1 MKRTTAG
8 LLLCLTACGS
18 AMRGGEDGDPPP
30 EPLRLCVENTTV
42 AYGNI
47 TARAGNVRFDVMP
60 GETVCKRLLTA
71 SPNVALR
78 ASTIGGGASGPQ
90 TYAATLQ
97 TAGYRCWRWR
107 LSDSPASAADLGPC
121 PSEFRDDDTAADS
134 AGGAR

>member
-8 LLLCLTACGS
+8 LLLCLTACSS
-18 AMRGGEDGDPPP
+18 ATRNGEEGDPLP
-30 EPLRLCVENTTV
+30 EPLRLCVENATV

-47 TARAGNVRFDVMP
+47 TARAGSVRYDVMP

-90 TYAATLQ
+90 SYAATLQ
-97 TAGYRCWRWR
+97 TGGYRCWRLR

-121 PSEFRDDDTAADS
+121 PSEFRDDAAAAADS
-134 AGGAR
+134 AGGR